1 MSSDP
6 HDQLLLTERP
16 TTIVTQHTASMD
28 SMPTPYGTQEDEEA
42 MFSDVGSDE
51 GMARNAMAV
60 ARSANGTEDRIAT
73 VAYDDDGLAASDP
86 RVLAQK
92 AAAASA
98 STMSLVILALVGL
111 GVGFALSRK

>member
-42 MFSDVGSDE
+42 MFSDVGSDA
-51 GMARNAMAV
+51 GMARNAGAISRN
-60 ARSANGTEDRIAT
+60 ADGTESRIST
-73 VAYDDDGLAASDP
+73 VTYDGDELAAVDVGPAVTDGLKSMGIVIAIGLLGAYL
-86 RVLAQK
+86 LA
-92 AAAASA
+92 
-98 STMSLVILALVGL
+98 
-111 GVGFALSRK
+111 RK